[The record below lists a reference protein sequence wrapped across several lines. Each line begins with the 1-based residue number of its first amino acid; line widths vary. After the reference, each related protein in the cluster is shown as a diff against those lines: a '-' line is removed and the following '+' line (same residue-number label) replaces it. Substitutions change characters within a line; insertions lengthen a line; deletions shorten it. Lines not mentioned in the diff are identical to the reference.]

1 MRARG
6 LRLLDRCPFG
16 RRRSLRSYTRSVLTI
31 AVDTGPLHGPATGIA
46 RATAGIVDELSHRDV
61 SIVPYVLSFRARLEP
76 GTRRIPLPAALALRT
91 WGSFGRPRVDRL
103 WRDVDLI
110 HGTNYVVP
118 PSRIPRVVSVYDC
131 WALDHPQYVH
141 ADVRLAM
148 NALRRAV
155 ADGAVIHASSHA
167 TARRLRSHFPDA
179 SVEVIHLG
187 STPPRPAP
195 VTVPSCLPPELVG
208 APFVASI
215 GTVERRKNVPT
226 LVSAF
231 GLLASEFPDVRL
243 VVAGGTGDDAAM
255 LDAALSSLVH
265 EVRRRVHVLGRVD
278 DDSAAWILRH
288 ARVLAYPSLDEGF
301 GFPLLEAMACD
312 VPIVA
317 SDVGSIPEIA
327 ADAALLVPAS
337 DTTELARNLAVALD
351 DDTTR
356 ERLITA
362 GRSRVAAFTWTS
374 TVDRL
379 VALYGRMVR

>member
-1 MRARG
+1 M
-6 LRLLDRCPFG
+6 
-16 RRRSLRSYTRSVLTI
+16 LTI

-46 RATAGIVDELSHRDV
+46 RATAGMVEELSHRDV

-118 PSRIPRVVSVYDC
+118 PSRVPRVVSVYDC

-167 TARRLRSHFPDA
+167 TARRLGTHFPDA

-187 STPPRPAP
+187 STPPPPAP
-195 VTVPSCLPPELVG
+195 VTAPSSLPTELVG
-208 APFVASI
+208 APFIASI
-215 GTVERRKNVPT
+215 GTVERRKNVPV
-226 LVSAF
+226 LVKAF
-231 GLLASEFPDVRL
+231 GLLARDFPDVRL
-243 VVAGGTGDDAAM
+243 VVAGGSGDDAVM
-255 LDAALSSLVH
+255 VDASLA
-265 EVRRRVHVLGRVD
+265 ELAPDVRRRIHVLGRVD

-327 ADAALLVPAS
+327 SDAALLVPAS
-337 DTTELARNLAVALD
+337 DVDQLARHLAVALD
-351 DDTTR
+351 DETTR
-356 ERLITA
+356 ERLIAA
-362 GRSRVAAFTWTS
+362 GRTRVTTFTWSS

-379 VALYGRMVR
+379 LALYERMTR